1 MSTYPD
7 EHYAAD
13 WQRILQAAPPAARA
27 QIQQLA
33 TTHQQALAQHFYRE
47 MLQDSVAATMLD
59 HEQVQQRLHASMQ
72 AWVASVFSAAADGDL
87 LPLVTQQKRIGEVH
101 ARIDIPMHVV
111 LRGARALKD
120 RMYALLQAQPQDGAV
135 ALVCSVIDLTME
147 IMGQAY
153 AVSHDRQSQAK
164 EAYRHFELA
173 QNVSTERE
181 RRRAN
186 LLDWENQL
194 MFAHAVGT
202 AQEQLPLLGQSE
214 FGLWFRHKGAHV
226 FQGTHECT
234 TILGTMDAIDGEH
247 LPAIHRAG
255 STPADRLALLHTL
268 RDHTRRI
275 AFLLDS
281 LFEQSSALEAG
292 RDVLTRLLNRKFLPV
307 VLDKEVHYAREG
319 GHSFSVLSIDLD
331 HFKQVNDTHG
341 HEAGDMVLQQVA
353 SLLSQHS
360 RGGDYLFRL
369 GGEEFILVL
378 VDTTADAARRTAE
391 RMRQHIAREMLHL
404 PRNQTL
410 QVTVSI
416 GVATFNGHPDYQ
428 VLLRRADAALY
439 QAKHQGRN
447 RVELAGE

>member
-1 MSTYPD
+1 MPTYPD

-13 WQRILQAAPPAARA
+13 WQRVLQTSPSAALA
-27 QIQQLA
+27 QLQQLA
-33 TTHQQALAQHFYRE
+33 AAHPQELAQHFYQQ

-59 HEQVQQRLHASMQ
+59 HAQVQQRLHASMQ
-72 AWVASVFSAAADGDL
+72 AWVASVFSAGADSDL
-87 LPLVTQQKRIGEVH
+87 LPLVAQQKRIGEIH

-120 RMYALLQAQPQDGAV
+120 RMYALLQPHPQDGA
-135 ALVCSVIDLTME
+135 AELLASVVDLTME

-153 AVSHDRQSQAK
+153 ATSHDKQSQAK

-194 MFAHAVGT
+194 MFAHAVGM
-202 AQEQLPLLGQSE
+202 APEQLPQLGQSE

-226 FQGTHECT
+226 FQGTHECS
-234 TILGTMDAIDGEH
+234 TILSTMDAIDGTH
-247 LPAIHRAG
+247 LPAIHHAN

-319 GHSFSVLSIDLD
+319 GHHFSVLSIDLD
-331 HFKQVNDTHG
+331 HFKRVNDTYG

-353 SLLSQHS
+353 ALLSQHS

-378 VDTTADAARRTAE
+378 VDTAADAARRTAE
-391 RMRQHIAREMLHL
+391 RMRQHIAQETLHL
-404 PRNQTL
+404 PHHQSL

-416 GVATFNGHPDYQ
+416 GVATFDGHPDYQ

-447 RVELAGE
+447 RVECAQE